1 MLSRALILA
10 AVAFALGCAGAA
22 PADAQNLEAGKAPS
36 QIFSSTCSLCHKSA
50 RGLLKSVAPGS
61 LPGFLR
67 QHYTTSTDMA
77 AARSAYVLS
86 NGATN
91 APVAGGNLTKQGQE
105 AKTGGP
111 APELAAEPAGR
122 GRKPP
127 SREAARPD
135 ADGLQGNQPPGA
147 GVPNSALTARQK
159 AAADRKAARLTAKG
173 KAGTPPKD
181 ETRHEAAKEEPGKGE
196 AAKADTSKPDAPKS
210 DAPKS
215 EAPKTETARTEPP
228 KTEGT
233 RPDPVPAVTP
243 APKDGESKP
252 NTPEKAADKPADVV
266 VALPKAEIPSG
277 PLTIDMGPPPAPKA
291 ALAAPQVAPAGKPEP
306 PISR

>member
-10 AVAFALGCAGAA
+10 AVAFALGCFGMI
-22 PADAQNLEAGKAPS
+22 PADAQNLEAGKPPS
-36 QIFSSTCSLCHKSA
+36 QIFSSTCSLCHKSS

-77 AARSAYVLS
+77 AAMSAYVLS
-86 NGATN
+86 NGAAN
-91 APVAGGNLTKQGQE
+91 APVAGGNLTRQGQE
-105 AKTGGP
+105 AKSGG
-111 APELAAEPAGR
+111 APSEPGTER

-135 ADGLQGNQPPGA
+135 ADGMHGNAPPGA
-147 GVPNSALTARQK
+147 GAPDTALAARQK
-159 AAADRKAARLTAKG
+159 AAAERKAARLAAKS
-173 KAGTPPKD
+173 KAGLPPKD
-181 ETRHEAAKEEPGKGE
+181 EARHEAPKDE
-196 AAKADTSKPDAPKS
+196 AAKTEAAKS
-210 DAPKS
+210 DS
-215 EAPKTETARTEPP
+215 SKTEVARTDVP
-228 KTEGT
+228 KADGT

-243 APKDGESKP
+243 APKDGESRPK
-252 NTPEKAADKPADVV
+252 EAEKPADVA

-291 ALAAPQVAPAGKPEP
+291 AVVGPPPVPAGKPEP
-306 PISR
+306 PISH

>member
-10 AVAFALGCAGAA
+10 AVAFALGCFGAI

-50 RGLLKSVAPGS
+50 RGLLKSVSPGS

-77 AARSAYVLS
+77 AAMSAFVLS
-86 NGATN
+86 NGAAS
-91 APVAGGNLTKQGQE
+91 APVAGGNLTKQGQDS
-105 AKTGGP
+105 KTGA
-111 APELAAEPAGR
+111 APEPGAEPAGR

-135 ADGLQGNQPPGA
+135 SDGLQEPSGA
-147 GVPNSALTARQK
+147 PSAPESAQTARQK
-159 AAADRKAARLTAKG
+159 AAAERRAARQAAKS
-173 KAGTPPKD
+173 KAGLPPKD
-181 ETRHEAAKEEPGKGE
+181 EARHEAPKEEPGK
-196 AAKADTSKPDAPKS
+196 D
-210 DAPKS
+210 
-215 EAPKTETARTEPP
+215 ETARTEPGVEPP
-228 KTEGT
+228 KTEAPEADTAKTETAKGESPKPDGT

-243 APKDGESKP
+243 APP
-252 NTPEKAADKPADVV
+252 APEKGPETAAIAPPKPVV
-266 VALPKAEIPSG
+266 DDPNR
-277 PLTIDMGPPPAPKA
+277 PLTIDVGPAPSPPRTPA
-291 ALAAPQVAPAGKPEP
+291 IVVSAPPSAPAGKPEP